1 VAGEVKANKNK
12 ETEREEENGKRYD
25 KHIKRPHRFIYTHA

>member
-1 VAGEVKANKNK
+1 VTGEVKANKNK

-25 KHIKRPHRFIYTHA
+25 NDSKRAERFIYTHA